1 MFNIT
6 NRPKAFENM
15 KNTPNKFGIIS
26 NSCFILFLYL
36 LLFSCSTKE
45 SQNSTQYGDNTI
57 SGQYIEID
65 NSQIYFETY
74 GKKGNQPLVL
84 IHGNGGSIAAMSF
97 QIDFFKDDY
106 YVIVAD
112 NRTHGKSGNAINLTY
127 NLMAQDYIAI
137 LDFLE
142 IESSYVLGQSDG
154 GIIGLIMAMNFPNRI
169 NKLVSA
175 VPNIV
180 TGADAI
186 ASWELEFGKNY
197 RKLVDSML
205 TANDKS
211 RDWKRE
217 KIHMELMKNEPNI
230 EFSELAKIKCP
241 VLIITSDDDII
252 KPRHILQIYENIP
265 NAQLFIMP
273 GATHFM
279 LRDENELFNMMA
291 NRFLIK
297 PFYRPRSKDVL
308 MELIGLN

>member
-1 MFNIT
+1 M
-6 NRPKAFENM
+6 M
-15 KNTPNKFGIIS
+15 KNVQKKIKNLSKYYPLILI
-26 NSCFILFLYL
+26 CFILY
-36 LLFSCSTKE
+36 SCLNNQTKNE
-45 SQNSTQYGDNTI
+45 FKYGDNSVI
-57 SGQYIEID
+57 GQSID
-65 NSQIYFETY
+65 VNNSQIYFETY
-74 GKKGNQPLVL
+74 GKKSNQPLTL
-84 IHGNGGSIAAMSF
+84 IHGNGGSIAAMAL
-97 QIDFFKDDY
+97 QIDFFKENY
-106 YVIVAD
+106 FVIVAD
-112 NRTHGKSGNAINLTY
+112 NRTHGKSGDAINLTY

-142 IESSYVLGQSDG
+142 IDSSYVLGQSDG

-230 EFSELAKIKCP
+230 EFSELTKIKCP

-265 NAQLFIMP
+265 NAQLFVMP

-279 LRDENELFNMMA
+279 IRDEHELFNMMT
-291 NRFLIK
+291 NRFLK
-297 PFYRPRSKDVL
+297 NPFMRPKSKEVL
-308 MELIGLN
+308 MEMIGLN